1 MLKNWIYTFPE
12 NKQPPMREYVR
23 SCFKIES
30 LSSVQ
35 ASKVTRACLTR
46 TSVTWDVRLSKQKR
60 SHPFPVLLTSWF
72 EKMDIPPE
80 MPFLC
85 SEEPCYPYSSTL
97 PVSSASSV
105 TGNEGTMLSHHPPI
119 SLPPLVMEP
128 SEHHPWP
135 SNASVLP
142 PVPTVT
148 NNPNQVFPPPP
159 PPPSQPEGNNTVNV
173 PSEHSRPKV
182 AKSKT
187 SSDRSFKLHFFLTFL
202 TLLQSCVIGFVAITQ
217 DKVDKWGGW
226 PVTVGLGK

>member
-1 MLKNWIYTFPE
+1 
-12 NKQPPMREYVR
+12 MREYVR

-30 LSSVQ
+30 LSSVE

-187 SSDRSFKLHFFLTFL
+187 SSDRSFKLHFFFDISYIVAKLRHRLRCHHTR
-202 TLLQSCVIGFVAITQ
+202 QSGQVRRMTCYGRA
-217 DKVDKWGGW
+217 W
-226 PVTVGLGK
+226 